1 MKTCV
6 LYGPKDLRIEERPV
20 SEPQPGFVRLR
31 MGGVGIVALWLQD
44 KTGFRAGWTQ
54 LLFDLVV
61 FALALTLR
69 DAETVAWSA
78 LGALVLNLVIGM
90 NHRRDRYIAT

>member
-31 MGGVGIVALWLQD
+31 MGGVGIC
-44 KTGFRAGWTQ
+44 GS
-54 LLFDLVV
+54 DLHYYH
-61 FALALTLR
+61 
-69 DAETVAWSA
+69 
-78 LGALVLNLVIGM
+78 IGRVG
-90 NHRRDRYIAT
+90 NAVSP

>member
-31 MGGVGIVALWLQD
+31 MGGVGICGSDLHYYHIGRVGNAVVREPMIL
-44 KTGFRAGWTQ
+44 GRRGRCNRPRRIRPCAGPEGHHQ
-54 LLFDLVV
+54 PY
-61 FALALTLR
+61 R
-69 DAETVAWSA
+69 
-78 LGALVLNLVIGM
+78 
-90 NHRRDRYIAT
+90 

>member
-31 MGGVGIVALWLQD
+31 MGGASG
-44 KTGFRAGWTQ
+44 TP
-54 LLFDLVV
+54 
-61 FALALTLR
+61 
-69 DAETVAWSA
+69 WS
-78 LGALVLNLVIGM
+78 VSP
-90 NHRRDRYIAT
+90 